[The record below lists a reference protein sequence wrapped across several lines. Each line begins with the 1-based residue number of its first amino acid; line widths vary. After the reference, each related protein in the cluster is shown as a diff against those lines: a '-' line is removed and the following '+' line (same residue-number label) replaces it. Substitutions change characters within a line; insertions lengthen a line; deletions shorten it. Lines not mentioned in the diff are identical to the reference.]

1 MNNDMQVIGVDV
13 GSGFVKSATLDGR
26 RFLSPSYVAPRPA
39 DLANDFAGQSHD
51 GVVRYNG
58 NEWLT
63 GATAEASARHSLC
76 NTRSDDWAGSDGW
89 IVLLLRAIF
98 DAGYTSGKVHLVVG
112 VPQKSWTTALREDIV
127 RKLVKRHTAHIDGQ
141 YLDIEVV
148 PANSMVLPQAY
159 GGLSWLIDHDERA
172 SEMSRDGVMIAGVDP
187 GTYTTGFVTMRD
199 NNYIRDL
206 SGGAHNVGVW
216 QVAEIL
222 RKIID
227 ETHGWEP
234 TPDQAMRAI
243 RSPSKVFFKGENHDI
258 HPLVGRAVAQVAS
271 GLTDRLSSAWGKSAA
286 GMEIL
291 VYGGGADLF
300 LPFIKAV
307 FPQARMPIINS
318 GETVIYPQFVPVI
331 GMLVFFATR
340 NGLLE

>member
-1 MNNDMQVIGVDV
+1 
-13 GSGFVKSATLDGR
+13 
-26 RFLSPSYVAPRPA
+26 
-39 DLANDFAGQSHD
+39 
-51 GVVRYNG
+51 
-58 NEWLT
+58 
-63 GATAEASARHSLC
+63 
-76 NTRSDDWAGSDGW
+76 
-89 IVLLLRAIF
+89 
-98 DAGYTSGKVHLVVG
+98 
-112 VPQKSWTTALREDIV
+112 
-127 RKLVKRHTAHIDGQ
+127 
-141 YLDIEVV
+141 
-148 PANSMVLPQAY
+148 
-159 GGLSWLIDHDERA
+159 
-172 SEMSRDGVMIAGVDP
+172 
-187 GTYTTGFVTMRD
+187 MRD

-258 HPLVGRAVAQVAS
+258 QPLVTRAVAQVAS
-271 GLTDRLSSAWGKSAA
+271 GLTDRLASAWGKSAA

-307 FPQARMPIINS
+307 FPQARMPVIKS
-318 GETVIYPQFVPVI
+318 GDTVIYPQFVPVI
-331 GMLVFFATR
+331 GMMVFFATR